1 MDAFAE
7 HRDMIDE
14 QYLAVIDTETNYF
27 DEVISVAVVVAHK
40 ETYQIIEERYYI
52 ITPECEKPAMYEYAL
67 NDYPPFSKCNRE
79 EVISDLRTL
88 LLNHGVKNIFAYNA
102 KFDYRH
108 LPELADYTWHD
119 IMSVAAYRQYNP
131 SITYND
137 ECYLTG
143 RLKRDYG
150 VQHMIRRL
158 TKSEWYFE
166 KHNAAY
172 DAEDELMI
180 MQSIGYPADWYPSL

>member
-1 MDAFAE
+1 M
-7 HRDMIDE
+7 
-14 QYLAVIDTETNYF
+14 L
-27 DEVISVAVVVAHK
+27 
-40 ETYQIIEERYYI
+40 
-52 ITPECEKPAMYEYAL
+52 YAL
-67 NDYPPFSKCNRE
+67 NDYPPFSKCNRK

-180 MQSIGYPADWYPSL
+180 MQLIGYPADWYPSL

>member
-1 MDAFAE
+1 MVC
-7 HRDMIDE
+7 RDFILPE
-14 QYLAVIDTETNYF
+14 PASYVFFYAIFNLRNLL
-27 DEVISVAVVVAHK
+27 
-40 ETYQIIEERYYI
+40 YI
-52 ITPECEKPAMYEYAL
+52 I
-67 NDYPPFSKCNRE
+67 
-79 EVISDLRTL
+79 
-88 LLNHGVKNIFAYNA
+88 
-102 KFDYRH
+102 
-108 LPELADYTWHD
+108 
-119 IMSVAAYRQYNP
+119 VAAYRQYNP

-180 MQSIGYPADWYPSL
+180 MQLIGYPADWYPSL

>member
-1 MDAFAE
+1 
-7 HRDMIDE
+7 MIDE
-14 QYLAVIDTETNYF
+14 QYLAVIDTETNWS
-27 DEVISVAVVVAHK
+27 DEVISIAVVIAHK
-40 ETYQIIEERYYI
+40 KTYQIIDERYYI
-52 ITPECEKPAMYEYAL
+52 ISPECEKPSMYEHAL
-67 NDYPPFSKCNRE
+67 NDYPPFAKCNRE

-108 LPELADYTWHD
+108 LPELADYFWHD
-119 IMSVAAYRQYNP
+119 IMNVAAYRQFNP
-131 SITYND
+131 SITCDD

-158 TKSEWYFE
+158 TKDERYFE
-166 KHNAAY
+166 KHNAVY

-180 MQSIGYPADWYPSL
+180 MQLIGYPADWYPSL

>member
-1 MDAFAE
+1 MDIFAE

-14 QYLAVIDTETNYF
+14 QYLAVIDTETNMF

-40 ETYQIIEERYYI
+40 ET
-52 ITPECEKPAMYEYAL
+52 
-67 NDYPPFSKCNRE
+67 
-79 EVISDLRTL
+79 
-88 LLNHGVKNIFAYNA
+88 
-102 KFDYRH
+102 
-108 LPELADYTWHD
+108 
-119 IMSVAAYRQYNP
+119 
-131 SITYND
+131 
-137 ECYLTG
+137 
-143 RLKRDYG
+143 YG

-180 MQSIGYPADWYPSL
+180 MQLIGYPADWYPSL

>member
-1 MDAFAE
+1 MDIFAE

-14 QYLAVIDTETNYF
+14 QYLAVIDTETNMF

-119 IMSVAAYRQYNP
+119 IMSVAAVPSRFMRKIVCRLRLNEVSRQ
-131 SITYND
+131 
-137 ECYLTG
+137 
-143 RLKRDYG
+143 
-150 VQHMIRRL
+150 
-158 TKSEWYFE
+158 
-166 KHNAAY
+166 
-172 DAEDELMI
+172 
-180 MQSIGYPADWYPSL
+180 